1 MNDRIVIYQVIVA
14 TITANEGRRQRA
26 TTAYLSMIAAI
37 TTVAAAIPGLPL
49 IVPASVILVI
59 ALTWLATV
67 QYFRRLAQAKFAV
80 IAEIEKDLEF
90 SAFKL
95 ERQYSESKR
104 KFFHMK
110 LTHLEMILPVL
121 AILGSTAYI
130 LHWIIF

>member
-37 TTVAAAIPGLPL
+37 ATAAAIPGLPL

-121 AILGSTAYI
+121 AILGSAAYI
-130 LHWIIF
+130 LYWIIF